1 MPRRPAA
8 ALLAAVLVL
17 LPIAPAVFAAPAP
30 QATLGLPS
38 IGLAAPFL
46 ERSQNIAATD
56 YNALSEVYFLLKTVR
71 ELDPSLSTLN
81 ATMNA
86 TLTQRLQALQN
97 ADGGFGDWEGD
108 RSRTGSTARA
118 AEALSIL
125 GAAPLNRTGALAFLD
140 SLQITGTA
148 YSNGGFRSSRV
159 DRDSDV
165 SSTANAVRA
174 YAALGAPVLNA
185 TVVASYVRA
194 HQNLDGGFGLQT
206 NRLWGT
212 SWPSLATAT
221 FDGLAALQILG
232 AAADFPA
239 AAVTF
244 LRGLQNADGGFGL
257 NAGNLTSRT
266 AYTMDVLE
274 DLKAL
279 GSSASNPSAAST
291 FLLGNQL
298 GNGGFVENPL
308 DPLEGI
314 HTTYF
319 AARAL
324 HILGTPFNEPQALA
338 FALAVVPSE
347 NDGGFG
353 DHPGMTSNVRFTF
366 DAVFALN
373 ALGRRPLDP
382 AGAAAYLLSLEN
394 ADGGFGA
401 AGLSSAESTSRAL
414 AALQVLGEPI
424 PRPENAS
431 RFLRSLQNGD
441 GGFASAPGGAS
452 TVTYTYRAVV
462 GLDVLG
468 DRPNST
474 AGALAFLQ
482 ARQQADGGFADG
494 AGSTGSTMVVTWQAT
509 VALGLLGALPLNLSQ
524 AVAYIGQAQNP
535 DGGFRHAPADA
546 TAPANFS
553 AALYSYAAAL
563 ALDAAASLPADRTAM
578 EDYLARLQSTDG
590 AFADHAN
597 FTSAVADTFS
607 TIVALLTLEPDLYN
621 GAPALSGLTAAPAV
635 TNSTSAVAFRVT
647 YADSDGQMPARIV
660 LTVNGE
666 RHVMVPEVVADLDVT
681 DGKTFTFART
691 LPIGNFTYQVTASD
705 GFKSASLRSDP
716 SVVEVRFDPGPVP
729 PPGSQ
734 TNGTLPGNQT
744 NGTLPGNQTNGT
756 LPGNQSN
763 GTLPGNQSNGTLPG
777 NQSNGTSPGGNPPPV
792 QVFHAPEIAAA
803 VDPPAGSPTT
813 QFRFTAT
820 YRQAEGVAPRHVRLQ
835 IDASDWFEMYPL
847 GSGSARDGLAF
858 DFLWNLAEGNHTF
871 RVEAFDGRNA
881 VQTPLLDGPYVAPP
895 GPIRPDAATFAAV
908 KATVEARYGVA
919 ITPQD
924 VERGIFEGAFAWK
937 VRVGG
942 ATHFVALDGSKVLDD
957 PAPPPASGPA
967 TTPFPSVPLLA
978 LGALGAFGGA
988 GVLVARRKRR

>member
-1 MPRRPAA
+1 MFREPAA
-8 ALLAAVLVL
+8 AMLCAALLL
-17 LPIAPAVFAAPAP
+17 LSIAPTGFGAPTAE
-30 QATLGLPS
+30 ATLALPS
-38 IGLAAPFL
+38 IAQAAPFL
-46 ERSQNIAATD
+46 EMSQNIPATD
-56 YNALSEVYFLLKTVR
+56 YNSLSEIYFLLKVVR
-71 ELDPSLSTLN
+71 EMDPSLSALN

-86 TLTQRLQALQN
+86 TLITRLQALQN
-97 ADGGFGDWEGD
+97 ADGGFGDWVGD

-118 AEALSIL
+118 VEALAVL
-125 GAAPLNRTGALAFLD
+125 GAAPLNRTGAIAFLD
-140 SLQITGTA
+140 SLQITGTQ
-148 YSNGGFRSSRV
+148 YSNGGFRSARV
-159 DRDSDV
+159 DKDSDV

-185 TVVASYVRA
+185 TAVATYVKA

-212 SWPSLATAT
+212 SWPSIATAT
-221 FDGLAALQILG
+221 YDGLAALQILG
-232 AAADFPA
+232 ATADFPS

-257 NAGNLTSRT
+257 NSGNLTSRT

-274 DLKAL
+274 DLALL
-279 GSSASNPSAAST
+279 GSFAGNPSAAST

-298 GNGGFVENPL
+298 ANGGFVENSL

-319 AARAL
+319 ASRAL
-324 HILGTPFNEPQALA
+324 HILGTPFNEAQVLA
-338 FALAVVPSE
+338 FALAVTPSE

-353 DHPGMTSNVRFTF
+353 DHPGMASNVRFTF
-366 DAVFALN
+366 DSVFALN
-373 ALGRRPLDP
+373 ALGRRPLDRG
-382 AGAAAYLLSLEN
+382 AAAAYLLALEN
-394 ADGGFGA
+394 PDGGFGA
-401 AGLSSAESTSRAL
+401 AGLSSAESTSRAIV
-414 AALQVLGEPI
+414 ALQLLGEPI

-431 RFLRSLQNGD
+431 RFLRSLQNAD

-452 TVTYTYRAVV
+452 TVTYTYRAVA

-474 AGALAFLQ
+474 AGALTFLQ
-482 ARQQADGGFADG
+482 ARQQADGGFSDAV
-494 AGSTGSTMVVTWQAT
+494 GSAGSTMVVTWQAT
-509 VALGLLGALPLNLSQ
+509 VALRLLGGAPLNLSQ
-524 AVAYIGQAQNP
+524 AVAYIGSAQNP
-535 DGGFRHAPADA
+535 DGGFRHAPSDT

-563 ALDAAASLPADRTAM
+563 ALDATASLPANRTAM

-621 GAPALSGLTAAPAV
+621 GAPVLSGLMAAPAV

-647 YADSDGQMPARIV
+647 YTDGDGQMPARIV

-681 DGKTFTFART
+681 DGKAFAFART

-705 GFKSASLRSDP
+705 GFKSALQASDP
-716 SVVEVRFDPGPVP
+716 AVVEVRFDPGPVP
-729 PPGSQ
+729 PPGNQ

-756 LPGNQSN
+756 LPGNQTN
-763 GTLPGNQSNGTLPG
+763 GTLPGNQTNGT
-777 NQSNGTSPGGNPPPV
+777 NPGGNPPPI
-792 QVFHAPEIAAA
+792 QVFHPPEVTAS
-803 VDPPAGSPTT
+803 VDPPTGSPTT
-813 QFRFTAT
+813 QFHFTAT
-820 YRQAEGVAPRHVRLQ
+820 YKQAEGVGPRHVRLQ

-847 GSGSARDGLAF
+847 GSGSAREGLAF
-858 DFLWNLAEGNHTF
+858 DFLWNLAEGSHTF

-919 ITPQD
+919 ISPLD

-937 VRVGG
+937 VRVAG

-957 PAPPPASGPA
+957 PAPSPAGGPT
-967 TTPFPSVPLLA
+967 TTPFPSLPILA
-978 LGALGAFGGA
+978 LGALGAFGAA
-988 GVLVARRKRR
+988 GVLVARRKRG